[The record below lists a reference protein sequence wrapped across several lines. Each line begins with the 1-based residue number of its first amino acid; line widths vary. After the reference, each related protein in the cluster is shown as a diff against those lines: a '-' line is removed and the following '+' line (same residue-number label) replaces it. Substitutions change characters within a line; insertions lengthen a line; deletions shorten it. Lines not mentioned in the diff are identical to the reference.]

1 MKPEKMLNT
10 VLACM
15 LVIGLAA
22 PAHAAEVETF
32 AWQTVSA
39 NSIMPCATKSFT
51 VTVPA
56 KTELSSNTSFS
67 LASGESVTINASYSP
82 SSASV
87 DFGLAASDDI
97 CYYFSGK
104 NGSINRT
111 MEISENG
118 SYTLQIRNNSNVSV
132 KVTGFVKY

>member
-1 MKPEKMLNT
+1 MKLEKMLSM

-22 PAHAAEVETF
+22 PAHAAEAETF
-32 AWQTVSA
+32 ALQTVSTNA
-39 NSIMPCATKSFT
+39 VMPRATKSFT

-67 LASGESVTINASYSP
+67 LAAGESVTINASYSP
-82 SSASV
+82 SSASI
-87 DFGLAASDDI
+87 DFGLATSDDT

-118 SYTLQIRNNSNVSV
+118 SYTLQIRNNSNASV